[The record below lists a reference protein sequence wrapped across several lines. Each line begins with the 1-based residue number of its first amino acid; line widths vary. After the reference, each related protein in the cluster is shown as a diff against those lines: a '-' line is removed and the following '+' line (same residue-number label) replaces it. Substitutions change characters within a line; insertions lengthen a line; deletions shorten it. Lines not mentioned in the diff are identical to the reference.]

1 MTNVSC
7 QGLTPITYLNSQMNL
22 AFAFNLD
29 NFAKKYGVKSGQH
42 WTVKV
47 KKSEINHSPC
57 FFFLNNT
64 SFLQLFSIPWQNRL

>member
-29 NFAKKYGVKSGQH
+29 KFAKKYGVKSGQH

-47 KKSEINHSPC
+47 KKAK
-57 FFFLNNT
+57 
-64 SFLQLFSIPWQNRL
+64 